1 MSQGLAIG
9 LGGVG
14 VALGAL
20 PWVIPDAVLGL
31 LPGQPEAMPAWVY
44 GVAGAVG
51 AGLLWQGWQ
60 TWRKSRSRQPQSEA
74 KSIVAAVL
82 LPLED
87 QGWTVKYSGGGSK
100 AAKTG
105 KGAKTVVASLEA
117 LVSSPKGQHFL
128 INIKSHRG
136 KVGSEG
142 DQIFRVYD
150 QSPRPFETDLLAQ
163 TRQRAAGLKAKLGEV
178 TPILVFP
185 EAWVEVGENPIAGVY
200 VASRTTLRACLLQKT
215 KA

>member
-1 MSQGLAIG
+1 MSKGLAIG

-14 VALGAL
+14 VALAAL
-20 PWVIPDAVLGL
+20 PWVFPDVVLGL
-31 LPGQPEAMPAWVY
+31 LPGQPEAMPPWVY
-44 GVAGAVG
+44 GAAGALG

-60 TWRKSRSRQPQSEA
+60 TWRKSRSRQPQSDA

-82 LPLED
+82 LPLEN

-100 AAKTG
+100 AGKTG
-105 KGAKTVVASLEA
+105 KGSKTVAPSLEA

-128 INIKSHRG
+128 ISVKSHRG

-150 QSPRPFETDLLAQ
+150 QSQRPFETDLLAQ

-185 EAWVEVGENPIAGVY
+185 EALVEIKENPVGGVY
-200 VASRTTLRACLLQKT
+200 VAGRTTLRACLLQKT